1 MSLARDFRLKASAGA
16 RREEAHQ
23 GDATQPYRRTLL
35 THGDAEMAG
44 QVVSDVI
51 AG

>member
-1 MSLARDFRLKASAGA
+1 MNLAPGFRLKASAGA

-23 GDATQPYRRTLL
+23 GDATEPCWRTLL